1 MSVYGKLFTNQQE
14 QHKRA
19 ACLGIQFLIVQT
31 HSNHIARQSVYNHRS
46 RLENHSFSFFQRGFA
61 VFLRSFSVLLHWSNY
76 VSCLRHDV
84 MYYQLWTRCTVR
96 RASYLPSST
105 TTNINFTSNQFIVQV
120 IGWLVALH
128 VTLPVH
134 ANIEKFLLVPL
145 EWSKVKNLFFK
156 KAKFTHFEMNW
167 MPIGISFESRPIG
180 VEMAGRPVK
189 LQIRVKYEV
198 RWEFSMYSKPSEQV
212 V

>member
-1 MSVYGKLFTNQQE
+1 
-14 QHKRA
+14 
-19 ACLGIQFLIVQT
+19 
-31 HSNHIARQSVYNHRS
+31 
-46 RLENHSFSFFQRGFA
+46 
-61 VFLRSFSVLLHWSNY
+61 
-76 VSCLRHDV
+76 

-145 EWSKVKNLFFK
+145 EWSKFENLFFK
-156 KAKFTHFEMNW
+156 KKTYPFWDKLNANRHF
-167 MPIGISFESRPIG
+167 
-180 VEMAGRPVK
+180 
-189 LQIRVKYEV
+189 IRVEAHWRRNGRQASKVADSSEV
-198 RWEFSMYSKPSEQV
+198 RREVRVFDVQQSVWTESLKLGNLQMFAHFACLFRLF
-212 V
+212 